1 MEYISK
7 LEHTIGGWLKNAP
20 HLPVDA
26 RKWIATN
33 SWWIVTVLTV
43 LDAIAIVILIT
54 SVLGNMAVI
63 GSTVAS
69 YYVSTTFLTV
79 TLIRSIVSLVFCVIE
94 FILLIMAIRPLR
106 EKQKKGWVL
115 MFGVLLLGA
124 VSAVVSALITLSV
137 FNFIQSI
144 IFSALWL
151 AISAYFLFEIRSEFA
166 HVERS
171 AGAKKS

>member
-1 MEYISK
+1 
-7 LEHTIGGWLKNAP
+7 
-20 HLPVDA
+20 
-26 RKWIATN
+26 
-33 SWWIVTVLTV
+33 
-43 LDAIAIVILIT
+43 
-54 SVLGNMAVI
+54 MAVI